1 MRKLRMYDGCYYRS
15 FGRFVYSYASPFGP
29 NRLEFTYRKSGEW
42 QSKTVWG
49 WWR

>member
-1 MRKLRMYDGCYYRS
+1 MRKVRMYDGCDYRT
-15 FGRFVYSYASPFGP
+15 FGRFVYWYATPWYP
-29 NRLEFTYRKSGEW
+29 NRLDFTYRKSGEW